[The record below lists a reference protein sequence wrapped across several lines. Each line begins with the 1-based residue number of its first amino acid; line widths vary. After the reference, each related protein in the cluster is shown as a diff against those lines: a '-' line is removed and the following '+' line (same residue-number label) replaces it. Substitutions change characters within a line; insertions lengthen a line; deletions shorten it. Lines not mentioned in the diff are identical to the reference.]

1 MKRRW
6 PLLILIASAGLFAL
20 ILLQLARPPQSPSVS
35 FLGYTNQNGS
45 TVASFRIQNGNRG
58 TVTLFAD
65 AILWSR
71 AQRRPPP
78 KGVPPKRGPW
88 FMSVQT
94 LKSGEETVVQIAPP
108 TNGAPWQTAF
118 ELVWHGTLWSQFCN
132 MWEWGDA
139 FQPTTE
145 ERVTQLRTG
154 TIPANKN
161 GAANG
166 SQPIRLETNRTSSP
180 ADSRR

>member
-6 PLLILIASAGLFAL
+6 SVLILIAAAGVLGL
-20 ILLQLARPPQSPSVS
+20 IVLQLTKVPQSPSVI
-35 FLGYTNQNGS
+35 FLGYTNQNG
-45 TVASFRIQNGNRG
+45 TTLASFRVQNGNRG
-58 TVTLFAD
+58 TVTVCAD
-65 AILWSR
+65 IILWNQ
-71 AQRRPPP
+71 AQGRPPP
-78 KGVPPKRGPW
+78 KGPPPRHGPWTVSVETLKRG
-88 FMSVQT
+88 
-94 LKSGEETVVQIAPP
+94 EATVVQLAPP
-108 TNGAPWQTAF
+108 TNGAPWQTTF
-118 ELVWHGTLWSQFCN
+118 ELMWHGTLWSQFCN

-166 SQPIRLETNRTSSP
+166 SQPIRLETNRTSS
-180 ADSRR
+180 AAGSRR